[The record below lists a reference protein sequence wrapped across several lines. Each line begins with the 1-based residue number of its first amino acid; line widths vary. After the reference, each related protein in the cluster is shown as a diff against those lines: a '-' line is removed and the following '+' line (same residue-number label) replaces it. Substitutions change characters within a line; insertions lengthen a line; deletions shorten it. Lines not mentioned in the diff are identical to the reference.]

1 MRKKLNHNEIL
12 KHDIKLRVNQF
23 HFDRLNKLLSSSHYR
38 NMSELL
44 RKIVCEQKITIYTKD
59 DSLDIT
65 MTELTKIRK
74 ELKAIGTNLNQIAKQ
89 INGTTDKNKTL
100 FLFLESTD
108 LLKQTQH
115 EMEKL
120 FRLISQLA
128 RKWLQE

>member
-1 MRKKLNHNEIL
+1 MRKKLNDNELL

-23 HFDRLNKLLSSSHYR
+23 HFDRLNKLLSSSRYR

-59 DSLDIT
+59 ESLDIT
-65 MTELTKIRK
+65 MTELSKIRK
-74 ELKAIGTNLNQIAKQ
+74 ELNAIGTNLNQIAKQ
-89 INGTTDKNKTL
+89 INSTSDKSKTML
-100 FLFLESTD
+100 LFLESTD

-115 EMEKL
+115 EMQKL
-120 FRLISQLA
+120 FILISQLG

>member
-1 MRKKLNHNEIL
+1 MRKKLNDNDLL

-59 DSLDIT
+59 ESLDIT
-65 MTELTKIRK
+65 MTELSKIRK
-74 ELKAIGTNLNQIAKQ
+74 ELNAIGTNLNQIAKQ
-89 INGTTDKNKTL
+89 INSTSDKSKTML
-100 FLFLESTD
+100 LFLESTD
-108 LLKQTQH
+108 LLNQTQH
-115 EMEKL
+115 EMQKL
-120 FRLISQLA
+120 FILISQLG